1 MGCVSHVYVNYK
13 DMLIRLQKYVDIVK
27 NMVLLFLS
35 EDSRGNG
42 QSRELLQWGC
52 QAHSESHT
60 LMDLVLVSIINSSR
74 SKVSI
79 C

>member
-13 DMLIRLQKYVDIVK
+13 DMLIRLQKYVGIVK
-27 NMVLLFLS
+27 NMVLLFLP
-35 EDSRGNG
+35 EGSRGNG
-42 QSRELLQWGC
+42 QGKELLQWGC
-52 QAHSESHT
+52 QVHSECHT
-60 LMDLVLVSIINSSR
+60 PVALVLVSIINSSR

>member
-13 DMLIRLQKYVDIVK
+13 DTLIRSQKCVDILRIW
-27 NMVLLFLS
+27 LLFLT

-42 QSRELLQWGC
+42 QSKELLQWGC
-52 QAHSESHT
+52 QAHSESHA
-60 LMDLVLVSIINSSR
+60 LVALVVVSIINSPW